1 VDTPNRHALITG
13 LTGQDGSFLAELLL
27 ERGYEVTGFVRGDP
41 AGSLGCTEHLRGQ
54 IELVRGDLLDPGSL
68 RAAVEQS
75 RPTEIY
81 HLGGPSF
88 VPASWER
95 PAETLSAIAGSTATL
110 LEVVCDL
117 SPRTRVFVA
126 ASGAIFGE
134 APESPQR
141 EDTTCRPTNPYAI
154 AKLAAH
160 RLVGAM
166 REHDG
171 LFACS
176 GIVYNHESERRPE
189 RFVTRRITRAAAE
202 IALGL
207 REELT
212 LGSLEAV
219 RDWSFAGDIVRG
231 AWLML
236 QQERPEDYVLSSGVP
251 HTVAEFAAAAFAC
264 VDLDAERYLRVDPAL
279 VRASERT
286 PSVGDPSR
294 ARERLGW
301 EPEVSFAELVE
312 RMVRFDLRALQQEA
326 GRA

>member
-1 VDTPNRHALITG
+1 VDTSNRQALITG
-13 LTGQDGSFLAELLL
+13 LSGQDGSFLAELLL
-27 ERGYEVTGFVRGDP
+27 ERGYSVTGLVRGEEHRLLDC
-41 AGSLGCTEHLRGQ
+41 SEHLRKRV
-54 IELVRGDLLDPGSL
+54 ELVRGDLLDPGSL
-68 RAAVEQS
+68 RSAIEQS
-75 RPTEIY
+75 QPVEIY

-88 VPASWER
+88 VPASWRR

-110 LEVVCDL
+110 LALVRELNPD
-117 SPRTRVFVA
+117 TRVFVA

-141 EDTTCRPTNPYAI
+141 EDTPCYPTTPYAI

-171 LFACS
+171 LYACS

-189 RFVTRRITRAAAE
+189 RFVTRRITRGAAE

-212 LGSLEAV
+212 LGSLDAV

-236 QQERPEDYVLSSGVP
+236 QQERPDDYVLASGVP

-264 VDLDAERYLRVDPAL
+264 VDLEAERYLRVDPTL
-279 VRASERT
+279 VRAPERT

-301 EPEVSFAELVE
+301 EPEVPFAELVQ
-312 RMVRFDLRALQQEA
+312 RMVRADLRALRDE
-326 GRA
+326 RARP